1 MLLIQYILDWS
12 KKKMTFSQFIYGIIT
27 YFCIG
32 VPLMMGLFI
41 LCYIVFKLLS
51 ICIDKEFNEIFGDSD
66 KRFYR

>member
-1 MLLIQYILDWS
+1 
-12 KKKMTFSQFIYGIIT
+12 MTVAQFIYEIIT

-32 VPLMMGLFI
+32 IPLMMGLFI
-41 LCYIVFKLLS
+41 ICYIVFKLLS